1 MDAHGPEI
9 GVCIHREVVA
19 MIYQKVSHSIIY
31 IRVHFDVIQPVH
43 RYGKGVVLATFYVVV
58 AMVVGSQVDMSLY
71 LLRVQCGFVHGL
83 NDNGSGTCRLVPAFA
98 AMVFV
103 PKIHSGIAV
112 CRIGR

>member
-1 MDAHGPEI
+1 MDTHRPEI

-19 MIYQKVSHSIIY
+19 MIHQKFSQNIIH

-43 RYGKGVVLATFYVVV
+43 RYGKGVVLATLYVVV

-71 LLRVQCGFVHGL
+71 LLRFKCSLVHGL
-83 NDNGSGTCRLVPAFA
+83 NGNGSGTCGLEPALA
-98 AMVFV
+98 TIVFV
-103 PKIHSGIAV
+103 IKRHSGIAV